1 MTIITNARFPGSAR
15 RVDIAI
21 KGGAIA
27 AITPAGS
34 RISVTATG
42 GAAPII
48 DADGRWAIPGLWDC
62 HTHFTQWAQTFGRL
76 DLIGARSASEA
87 MSMLRNH
94 LEARRNSPEGL
105 DPDVFVVGMRFRHS
119 LWSRDEQPTLAAI
132 DAASG
137 DQPVALSSADMHC
150 GWVNSAAA
158 RRLGLTVRES
168 GLVDRHRLGWLIHP
182 RHPRIARGGGRVS
195 RTAGGCD

>member
-34 RISVTATG
+34 RISATATG
-42 GAAPII
+42 GTAPII

-119 LWSRDEQPTLAAI
+119 LWSRDEQPKI
-132 DAASG
+132 
-137 DQPVALSSADMHC
+137 
-150 GWVNSAAA
+150 
-158 RRLGLTVRES
+158 
-168 GLVDRHRLGWLIHP
+168 
-182 RHPRIARGGGRVS
+182 GRAHV
-195 RTAGGCD
+195 